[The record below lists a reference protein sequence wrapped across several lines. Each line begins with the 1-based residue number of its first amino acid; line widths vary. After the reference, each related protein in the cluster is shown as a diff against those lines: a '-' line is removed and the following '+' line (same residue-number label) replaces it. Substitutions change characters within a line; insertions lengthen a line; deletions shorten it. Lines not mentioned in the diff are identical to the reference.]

1 MKIPENK
8 QKDGNIDKINHRPF
22 VLISVQIINILI
34 GRLKR
39 KILVLFNIFE

>member
-8 QKDGNIDKINHRPF
+8 QKDGNIDKIKRKSF
-22 VLISVQIINILI
+22 VLIIVQIINILI